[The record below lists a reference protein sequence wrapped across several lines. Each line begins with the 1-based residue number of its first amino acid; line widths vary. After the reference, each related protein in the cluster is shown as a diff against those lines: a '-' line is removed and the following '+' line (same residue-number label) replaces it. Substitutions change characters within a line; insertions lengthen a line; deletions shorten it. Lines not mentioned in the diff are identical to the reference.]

1 MKPTAEQ
8 GRQAEG
14 GRAETGGNARTC
26 TSTSPFAVTTLSADR
41 QHNKGM
47 IKRSRALLQAA
58 LLIAQGVPLLPFASA
73 VAAGCA
79 APGSSGAAGTLS
91 GVINTYFASPASSAV
106 AIGATSI
113 PLGAVSGAGASVQPG
128 DLLLIIQMQGATFN
142 TSNTSAYGANNAS
155 GRGALST
162 SAGTY
167 EYLKATSTGA
177 AGGSVST
184 TATLNSYGS
193 AVSTSATGKSAYQV
207 VVVPQYS
214 SATTSAALSVKAWD
228 GRSGGVLALDVSGT
242 LTLNATTDL
251 SGAGFR
257 GGGGR
262 QLTGQGSGATNS
274 DYVNSSAL
282 NTHGSKAEGSAGTPR
297 YTFQSGAGAITDNG
311 ADNGA
316 VTPGGYPG
324 GDTARGG
331 PGTAGGG
338 GTDQNPAANDQNSG
352 GGGGGNGGAGGIGGD
367 AWVPTKNTQTPGLG
381 GRGGAAAPYSAAALF
396 LGGGGGA
403 GTRNNGTVGSAQS
416 SGGSGGGMGFLRA
429 GKLAG
434 SGTLK
439 SNGGV
444 GVTPTID
451 GGGGGGAGGSW
462 LVYAVTSSATLSV
475 LAQGASGTDAD
486 QAGTTTPHGPG
497 GGGAGGVIYTNLSSA
512 ALNVSGGANGTTQTT
527 PIPYG
532 AASGTSGAAL
542 STLTRA
548 QIPGVTPA
556 DACTPASATL
566 NISKQQQN
574 VSLGGTLSSAA
585 ITLQPGH
592 TVRYLLSV
600 SNSTFVTATTA
611 TLRDLLA
618 PALNTPASGTLSC
631 PDGTTRTVTLGAQS
645 ISVNVISACGQNI
658 NPGQS
663 VTLDFQ
669 TTVK

>member
-1 MKPTAEQ
+1 
-8 GRQAEG
+8 
-14 GRAETGGNARTC
+14 
-26 TSTSPFAVTTLSADR
+26 
-41 QHNKGM
+41 M
-47 IKRSRALLQAA
+47 INRSRTLLAAA
-58 LLIAQGVPLLPFASA
+58 LLLAQGAPLLPSTTAI
-73 VAAGCA
+73 AAGCA
-79 APGSSGAAGTLS
+79 APGSSGAGGTLS
-91 GVINTYFASPASSAV
+91 GVINTYFASPAGGVV
-106 AIGATSI
+106 ATGATSI
-113 PLGAVSGAGASVQPG
+113 PLGAVSGAGTGVHPG
-128 DLLLIIQMQGATFN
+128 DLLLIIQMQGATLN

-184 TATLNSYGS
+184 TATLNSYSS
-193 AVSTSATGKSAYQV
+193 AASTTTTGKSAYQV

-214 SATTSAALSVKAWD
+214 SATTSAALRVKAWD
-228 GRSGGVLALDVSGT
+228 GRSGGVFALDVSGT

-262 QLTGQGSGATNS
+262 QLTGQASGAANT

-282 NTHGSKAEGSAGTPR
+282 NVNGSKAEGSAGTPR
-297 YTFQSGAGAITDNG
+297 YTFQSGAAAIIDNG

-316 VTPGGYPG
+316 ATPGGYPG

-331 PGTAGGG
+331 PGTAAGG
-338 GTDQNPAANDQNSG
+338 GTDQNPASNDQNTG

-367 AWVPTKNTQTPGLG
+367 AWVPTEDTQISGLG
-381 GRGGAAAPYSAAALF
+381 GSGGEAAPYSAASLL

-403 GTRNNGTVGSAQS
+403 GTRNNGTTGSAES

-434 SGTLK
+434 TGTLK

-444 GVTPTID
+444 GVTPDND

-462 LVYAVTSSATLSV
+462 LVYAAISTATLSV
-475 LAQGASGTDAD
+475 LAQGA
-486 QAGTTTPHGPG
+486 AGTNANQASATGPHGPG

-512 ALNVSGGANGTTQTT
+512 ALNVSGGANGTTLTT
-527 PIPYG
+527 PIAYG
-532 AASGTSGAAL
+532 AASGASGAAL

-600 SNSTFVTATTA
+600 SNPTFLTATTA
-611 TLRDLLA
+611 TFRDQLA
-618 PALNTPASGTLSC
+618 AALNTPASGTLSC
-631 PDGTTRTVTLGAQS
+631 PDGTTRAVTLGMQL
-645 ISVNVISACGQNI
+645 ISVNVVSACGQNI
-658 NPGQS
+658 NPGQN